1 MNATYT
7 IAASQ
12 KSAFLTLLEKS
23 NKKSTKL
30 GMPGLVA
37 SFGMERPVEVV
48 TRNGR
53 KTGHFYNVVDVTLS
67 GVNPVLNG
75 WRLIAVV
82 SPLKTDDG
90 RLMSVVTNVPGENFG
105 DMVADPLYCDH
116 CKLRRD
122 RLETFIVRHEDGTTK
137 QVARN
142 CLKDYVGGNNCDAD
156 SIAALIGLRNK
167 LATETER
174 LGFVRDF
181 FSVSFRNVI
190 AFTIAAIRQHGWL
203 SKREAYNNGG
213 IATASWVARAMEF
226 ARHDDYENELARE
239 LALTHAGLTV
249 TDMPTEADF
258 VTADDKLQT
267 LEVTLDRLEGEGKMN
282 DYTTTLR
289 TLTVAH
295 TVNAK
300 AMGIAVS
307 ALTFIDREN
316 APKNETVSNYIGE
329 VGQKLEVRAKFIN
342 GFRCG
347 TGAMLN
353 SFSVGGNIVKF
364 FDNNSGLAFTTGSE
378 YTLKGKVKAH
388 NEYKGRK
395 ETMMN
400 YVKVEE

>member
-1 MNATYT
+1 MNATYS
-7 IAASQ
+7 IPVSQ

-30 GMPGLVA
+30 GMPGLTA
-37 SFGMERPVEVV
+37 SFGAIREVETV
-48 TRNGR
+48 TRTGR
-53 KTGHFYNVVDVTLS
+53 RTGHFYSVVDVTLN

-90 RLMSVVTNVPGENFG
+90 RLMSVVTNVPGETFG

-167 LATETER
+167 LTTEVER
-174 LGFVRDF
+174 LGFMRDF
-181 FSVSFRNVI
+181 YSVSFRNVI
-190 AFTIAAIRQHGWL
+190 AFTIAAIRQHGWM

-213 IATASWVARAMEF
+213 IATASRVSRAMDF
-226 ARHDDYENELARE
+226 ARHDDYETADARE
-239 LALTHAGLTV
+239 RALDLAGLTAA
-249 TDMPTEADF
+249 DLPTEADF
-258 VTADDKLQT
+258 TAADDKLQT
-267 LEVTLDRLEGEGKMN
+267 LEVTLDRLEGEGKMT

-307 ALTFIDREN
+307 ALTFVEREN
-316 APKNETVSNYIGE
+316 APKTETVSNYIGE
-329 VGQKLEVRAKFIN
+329 VGQKLEVKAKFIN

-353 SFSVGGNIVKF
+353 SFSVNGNVVKF
-364 FDNNSGLAFTTGSE
+364 FDNNGGVAFTAGSE
-378 YTLKGKVKAH
+378 YILKGKVKAH
-388 NEYKGRK
+388 SEYKGRK